1 MLVEPLMTDV
11 KLQDIKKSVAAERK
25 RLIFRRLTGNRT
37 LFFGLTLIIIMFL
50 VSFIG
55 PFIIPYS
62 PLETNP
68 INRLQEPGSEHIFG
82 TDNYGRD
89 LLTRV
94 VYGARLSFAI
104 GFIVAI
110 TSSSIGLVLGLY
122 SAYYNILDHIIMRIV
137 DGLMAFPAILLA
149 IALIGALGPSTTNL
163 LIALIFISIPGVAR
177 VVRSCALV
185 VKEQT
190 YIEAMRAIG
199 ASNTR
204 IIWSHIA
211 PGTFSALLVQATFI
225 FAVSIIIEAALS
237 FLGVGVPA
245 PAPSLGN
252 ILSVGKDLIRQAWWM
267 TVFPGITFILLVLG
281 LNMSGDGLRDSL
293 DPNIKFV
300 MKD

>member
-1 MLVEPLMTDV
+1 METYMSDV
-11 KLQDIKKSVAAERK
+11 KLQDIKKSIVAERK
-25 RLIFRRLTGNRT
+25 RLLFRRITGNRT
-37 LFFGLTLIIIMFL
+37 LFFGLTLILIMFL
-50 VSFIG
+50 VSLVG
-55 PFIIPYS
+55 PIIIPYS
-62 PLETNP
+62 PLETDP
-68 INRLQEPGSEHIFG
+68 INRLQAPGTEHLFG

-94 VYGARLSFAI
+94 VYGARLSFTI

-163 LIALIFISIPGVAR
+163 LFALIFISIPGVAR

-190 YIEAMRAIG
+190 YIEAMKAIG
-199 ASNTR
+199 ASSTR

-293 DPNIKFV
+293 DPNIKFI